1 MAMEVFM
8 SALPK
13 IEKLNLVDK
22 AKLDLALGDKV
33 LFNVVLEEELGC
45 GTIRVLSPTALR
57 YNIESIKAIR
67 DKLVPF
73 VCLGYK
79 LHTNKVVHYKCFKE
93 ILTLYSEGVHKTDS
107 GFIKILELAYNI
119 NKDGKR
125 RKYTL
130 KEYIELYIGNY
141 NPD

>member
-1 MAMEVFM
+1 M
-8 SALPK
+8 
-13 IEKLNLVDK
+13 
-22 AKLDLALGDKV
+22 
-33 LFNVVLEEELGC
+33 FNNVKEELGC

-57 YNIESIKAIR
+57 YNIESINAIR

-73 VCLGYK
+73 VDKYK

-130 KEYIELYIGNY
+130 KEYIPEIILSMVSGGAHRGLRPRAELYIGNF
-141 NPD
+141 NPDDNL